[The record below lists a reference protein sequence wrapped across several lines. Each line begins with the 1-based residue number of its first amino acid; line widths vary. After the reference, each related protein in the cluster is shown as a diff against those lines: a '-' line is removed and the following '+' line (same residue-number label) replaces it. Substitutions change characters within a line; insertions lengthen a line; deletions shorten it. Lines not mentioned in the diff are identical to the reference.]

1 MRRSGWPEVGWL
13 ANEACGCTLLPG
25 GAGRCTVS
33 VSLVIFNEDRPE
45 EDEMTSVNATHEALL
60 DELLKDSTGPQDI
73 LGQHA
78 RTDYLGSAV
87 HPLRTTACPSMAC

>member
-1 MRRSGWPEVGWL
+1 M
-13 ANEACGCTLLPG
+13 
-25 GAGRCTVS
+25 S
-33 VSLVIFNEDRPE
+33 VSLVIFNENRPE
-45 EDEMTSVNATHEALL
+45 EDEMTSVNAKHEALL

-87 HPLRTTACPSMAC
+87 HPLRTTACPSMAR